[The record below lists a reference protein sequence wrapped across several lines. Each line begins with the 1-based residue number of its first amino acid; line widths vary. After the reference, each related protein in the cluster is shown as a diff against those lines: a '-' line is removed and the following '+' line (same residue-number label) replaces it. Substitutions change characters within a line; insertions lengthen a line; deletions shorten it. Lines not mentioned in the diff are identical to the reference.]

1 MSWAIVDTRSGFRF
15 VRNGHPQ
22 SPKAR
27 SAALSSLVGPVS
39 LSTLSILDTRVF
51 RRYTTRV
58 AASKQSKLT
67 LVVNPSVVR
76 RAKSYASA
84 HGTSVSSLVES
95 YLKNLTAAEGND
107 MSSDPDSWPPTT
119 RSLYGAL
126 TGIEGVDTDELKRR
140 YLHDKYL
147 HD

>member
-27 SAALSSLVGPVS
+27 SAALSSLVGSVS
-39 LSTLSILDTRVF
+39 LSTLSILD
-51 RRYTTRV
+51 TRV

-119 RSLYGAL
+119 RTLYGAL
-126 TGIEGVDTDELKRR
+126 TGLEGVDTDELKRR